1 MVASPHGEV
10 PGAPKPEHPG
20 DLRNGLF
27 QETWDAF
34 SPSEKKSKI
43 SKELNNGR
51 AAMMGIFGLMIHEA
65 IGVDPSGEE
74 EGEDSRRGWLSIASY
89 GGGNGGGEAR
99 H

>member
-1 MVASPHGEV
+1 MRIMKEV

-65 IGVDPSGEE
+65 LGVDPYIGT
-74 EGEDSRRGWLSIASY
+74 GVDWRVDDIQNVWYAAGAAA
-89 GGGNGGGEAR
+89 GN
-99 H
+99 